1 MTNLIIMRGVRFGFA
16 ERPQIWFWRA
26 FPLGNANDN
35 ARQTRDLFGP
45 RDARRERKS
54 PSFFDDELPAGIA

>member
-1 MTNLIIMRGVRFGFA
+1 MTNLVLMRGVRFGFA

-26 FPLGNANDN
+26 FPRGNANDN
-35 ARQTRDLFGP
+35 APRDLFGP
-45 RDARRERKS
+45 RAARRSRKS